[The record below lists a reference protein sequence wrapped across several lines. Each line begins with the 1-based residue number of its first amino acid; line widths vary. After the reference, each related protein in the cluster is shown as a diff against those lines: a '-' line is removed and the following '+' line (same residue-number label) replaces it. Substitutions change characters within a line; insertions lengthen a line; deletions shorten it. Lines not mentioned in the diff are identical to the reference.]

1 MTQKHALP
9 CTLPWKALFMDMR
22 HGRLSALPCCATW
35 INRSYGPIEDGMS
48 LLDLWNSPGT
58 VEIRRLM
65 IEGKQ
70 EELCAQDCP
79 WLFSGK
85 FAEDNV
91 AIVPGPPEFE
101 ANQRL
106 NNQEISERK
115 TILKSLPM
123 ALRIIPTLKCNIRCR
138 MCFQDHKT
146 DFVLPEMFMA
156 NMHRL
161 GKCVYDYH
169 LQGGEVLI
177 SDHFRQWAAPDWF
190 SENPQMLLSMT
201 TNATKIPE
209 QNWHVLQSVRVNHIT
224 VSVNAATRETYRHI
238 AGADLFDDVMQNIEA
253 LKELSRLHKIRQFQ
267 VFLSFVIMRC
277 NYREL
282 PAFVHTAN
290 QLRLPFRLLLIEGDR
305 EGESIYTNPPVLK
318 DILEVL
324 DDAQPLSSEESIPE
338 LNRVRESLQTSQT
351 SQTFRMNQ

>member
-1 MTQKHALP
+1 MKQNHLS

-22 HGRLSALPCCATW
+22 YGRLSALPCCATW

-48 LLDLWNSPGT
+48 ILESWNGPGA

-70 EELCAQDCP
+70 EELCAPDCP

-85 FAEDNV
+85 FAEN
-91 AIVPGPPEFE
+91 AAEIVPGPPEFE

-123 ALRIIPTLKCNIRCR
+123 ALRIIPTLRCNIRCR

-146 DFVLPEMFMA
+146 DFRLPETFMA
-156 NMHRL
+156 DMRKL

-177 SDHFRQWAAPDWF
+177 SDQFRQWAAPDWF

-209 QNWHVLQSVRVNHIT
+209 QNWRVLQSLRINHIT
-224 VSVNAATRETYRHI
+224 ISVNAATRETYWYV
-238 AGADLFDDVMQNIEA
+238 AGADLFDDVMRNIKA
-253 LKELSRLHKIRQFQ
+253 LKELSRLHRIQQFQ
-267 VFLSFVIMRC
+267 IFLSFVIMRC

-282 PAFVHTAN
+282 PAFAHMAS
-290 QLRLPFRLLLIEGDR
+290 QLGLPFRLLLIEGDR
-305 EGESIYTNPPVLK
+305 EGESIYTNPPILR
-318 DILEVL
+318 DIIEVL
-324 DDAQPLSSEESIPE
+324 DEAKPLSSEESIPE
-338 LNRVRESLQTSQT
+338 LNRVRESLQTSLT